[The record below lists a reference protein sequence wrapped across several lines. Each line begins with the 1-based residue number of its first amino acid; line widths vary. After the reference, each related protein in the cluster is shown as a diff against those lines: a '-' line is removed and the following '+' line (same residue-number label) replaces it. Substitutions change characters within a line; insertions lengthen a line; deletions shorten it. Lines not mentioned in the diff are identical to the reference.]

1 VRIPAVLLPHTIT
14 VRPYLGTGPYGDMFG
29 DPIDIRRT
37 FVEDR
42 RRLVRAATGEELI
55 SETTV
60 RTRPGEHI
68 PIGSKVTVWH
78 NTPNERTAR
87 VITANL
93 FDHPSSWSHL
103 EVALT

>member
-1 VRIPAVLLPHTIT
+1 MQIPAVLLPHTIT
-14 VRPYLGTGPYGDMFG
+14 VRAYLGTGPYGDAYG
-29 DPIDIRRT
+29 DPVVIRRT

-42 RRLVRAATGEELI
+42 RRLIQSTSGEEVI

-60 RTRPGEHI
+60 RTRPQVHI
-68 PIGSKVTVWH
+68 PVRSQVTVWQG
-78 NTPNERTAR
+78 TPHERTAR